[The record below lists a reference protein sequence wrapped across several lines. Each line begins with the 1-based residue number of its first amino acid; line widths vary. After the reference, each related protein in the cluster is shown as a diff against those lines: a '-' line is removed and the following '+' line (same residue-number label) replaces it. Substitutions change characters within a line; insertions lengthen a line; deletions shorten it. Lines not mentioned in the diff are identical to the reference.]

1 MKNTVTTFQ
10 AMKDKGEKIS
20 MLTAYDYSTAKLEDA
35 AGINGILVGDS
46 LGNVVLGYY
55 NPSNSRRYDSSWSC
69 CCKRSKEF
77 FSSSR
82 YAFPFLS
89 DFCL

>member
-35 AGINGILVGDS
+35 ARLTES
-46 LGNVVLGYY
+46 
-55 NPSNSRRYDSSWSC
+55 
-69 CCKRSKEF
+69 
-77 FSSSR
+77 
-82 YAFPFLS
+82 
-89 DFCL
+89 